1 MDMKDKQKG
10 MTLIELV
17 IGLGLMSMVLAVL
30 YAIFFTGLKSF
41 DRQMENANS
50 QTTARQ
56 TLSYIGREIRRAEKK
71 IEVDVD
77 NKGLKV
83 EYGGSEIKYEF
94 NRLDNILY
102 RVKNGT
108 KNPMIEGIKDFNI
121 EYSDDTYFYFLN
133 ITVISERH
141 NNPITIS
148 TKIRKRE

>member
-1 MDMKDKQKG
+1 MKDKQKG

-30 YAIFFTGLKSF
+30 YAVFFTGLKSI

-56 TLSYIGREIRRAEKK
+56 TLSYIGREIRRADK

-83 EYGGSEIKYEF
+83 EYGESEIKYEF
-94 NRLDNILY
+94 NHLNNILY

-121 EYSDDTYFYFLN
+121 EELDDTYFLN

-148 TKIRKRE
+148 TQIRMRE

>member
-30 YAIFFTGLKSF
+30 YAIFCTGLKSF

-56 TLSYIGREIRRAEKK
+56 TLSYIGREIRRADN
-71 IEVDVD
+71 IEVYGD
-77 NKGLKV
+77 NKWLVV
-83 EYGGSEIKYEF
+83 EYGGSEIEYEF
-94 NRLDNILY
+94 NHLNNILY

-121 EYSDDTYFYFLN
+121 EELHGTYFLN
-133 ITVISERH
+133 ITVISDRH

-148 TKIRKRE
+148 TQIRMRE

>member
-1 MDMKDKQKG
+1 MKDKQKG

-41 DRQMENANS
+41 DRQIENANN

-56 TLSYIGREIRRAEKK
+56 TLSYIGREIRRADE
-71 IEVDVD
+71 IDVYGD
-77 NKGLKV
+77 RLVVK
-83 EYGGSEIKYEF
+83 YGGSEIEYEF
-94 NRLDNILY
+94 NRLNNILY

-121 EYSDDTYFYFLN
+121 EESDGTYFLN

-141 NNPITIS
+141 DNPITIT
-148 TKIRKRE
+148 TKIKMRE

>member
-1 MDMKDKQKG
+1 MKDKQKG

-30 YAIFFTGLKSF
+30 YAVFFTGLKSI

-56 TLSYIGREIRRAEKK
+56 TLSYIGREIRRADK

-83 EYGGSEIKYEF
+83 EYGESEIKYEF
-94 NRLDNILY
+94 NHLNNILY

-121 EYSDDTYFYFLN
+121 EELDDTYFLN

-141 NNPITIS
+141 NNPITI
-148 TKIRKRE
+148 TTQIRMRE

>member
-1 MDMKDKQKG
+1 MKDKQKG

-41 DRQMENANS
+41 DRQIENANN

-94 NRLDNILY
+94 LNNILY

-121 EYSDDTYFYFLN
+121 EELHGTYFLN

-141 NNPITIS
+141 NNPITI
-148 TKIRKRE
+148 TTQIKMRE

>member
-1 MDMKDKQKG
+1 MKDKQKG

-41 DRQMENANS
+41 DRQIENANN

-71 IEVDVD
+71 IEVDAD

-94 NRLDNILY
+94 LNNILY

-121 EYSDDTYFYFLN
+121 EESEESDGTYFLN

-141 NNPITIS
+141 DNPITI
-148 TKIRKRE
+148 TTQIRMRE

>member
-1 MDMKDKQKG
+1 MRHKQKG

-30 YAIFFTGLKSF
+30 YAVFFTGLKSI
-41 DRQMENANS
+41 DRQMENANN
-50 QTTARQ
+50 QATARQ
-56 TLSYIGREIRRAEKK
+56 TLSYIGREIRRADN
-71 IEVDVD
+71 IEVYDD
-77 NKGLKV
+77 NKGLVV
-83 EYGGSEIKYEF
+83 EYGGSVIEYEF
-94 NRLDNILY
+94 NHLNNILY

-148 TKIRKRE
+148 TQIRMRE

>member
-1 MDMKDKQKG
+1 MRHKQKG

-56 TLSYIGREIRRAEKK
+56 TLSYIGREIRRADK

-94 NRLDNILY
+94 DQLNKILY
-102 RVKNGT
+102 RIKNGT

-121 EYSDDTYFYFLN
+121 EEIDSTYILN
-133 ITVISERH
+133 IKVSSDKH

-148 TKIRKRE
+148 TKIRMRE

>member
-1 MDMKDKQKG
+1 MKDKQKG

-30 YAIFFTGLKSF
+30 YAIFFTGLKSI

-94 NRLDNILY
+94 DQLNKILY
-102 RVKNGT
+102 RIKNGT

-121 EYSDDTYFYFLN
+121 EEIDSTYILN
-133 ITVISERH
+133 IKVSSDKH

-148 TKIRKRE
+148 TKIRMRE

>member
-1 MDMKDKQKG
+1 MKDKQKG

-30 YAIFFTGLKSF
+30 YAVFFTGLKSI

-56 TLSYIGREIRRAEKK
+56 TLSYIGREIRRADK

-83 EYGGSEIKYEF
+83 EYGESEIKYEF
-94 NRLDNILY
+94 NHLNNILY

-121 EYSDDTYFYFLN
+121 EELHGTYFLN

-141 NNPITIS
+141 NNPITI
-148 TKIRKRE
+148 TTQIRMRE

>member
-30 YAIFFTGLKSF
+30 YAVFFTGLKSI
-41 DRQMENANS
+41 DRQMENANN
-50 QTTARQ
+50 QATARQ
-56 TLSYIGREIRRAEKK
+56 TLSYIGREIRRAENIK
-71 IEVDVD
+71 VYDD
-77 NKGLKV
+77 NKGLVV
-83 EYGGSEIKYEF
+83 EYGGSEIEYKF
-94 NRLDNILY
+94 NRLNNILY

-121 EYSDDTYFYFLN
+121 EYSDYNYTYFLN

-141 NNPITIS
+141 DNPITIT
-148 TKIRKRE
+148 TKIRMRE

>member
-1 MDMKDKQKG
+1 MRHEQKG

-41 DRQMENANS
+41 DRQMENANN

-56 TLSYIGREIRRAEKK
+56 TLSYIGREIRRADN
-71 IEVDVD
+71 IEVYDD
-77 NKGLKV
+77 NKGLVV
-83 EYGGSEIKYEF
+83 EYGGSEIEYEF
-94 NRLDNILY
+94 NHLNNILY

-121 EYSDDTYFYFLN
+121 EELHGTYFLN

-141 NNPITIS
+141 NNPITI
-148 TKIRKRE
+148 TTQIRMRE

>member
-1 MDMKDKQKG
+1 MKDKQKG

-94 NRLDNILY
+94 NHLNNILY

-121 EYSDDTYFYFLN
+121 EELGGTYFLN

-141 NNPITIS
+141 NNPITI
-148 TKIRKRE
+148 TTQIRMRE

>member
-1 MDMKDKQKG
+1 MKDKQKG

-41 DRQMENANS
+41 DRQIENANN

-56 TLSYIGREIRRAEKK
+56 TLSYIGREIRRAEN
-71 IEVDVD
+71 IEVYDD
-77 NKGLKV
+77 NKGLVV
-83 EYGGSEIKYEF
+83 EYGGSKIEYEF
-94 NRLDNILY
+94 LNNILY

-121 EYSDDTYFYFLN
+121 EYLDGTNFLN

-148 TKIRKRE
+148 TQIRRRK

>member
-1 MDMKDKQKG
+1 MKDKQKG

-41 DRQMENANS
+41 DRQMENANN

-83 EYGGSEIKYEF
+83 EYGGSEIEYKF
-94 NRLDNILY
+94 NRLNNILY

-121 EYSDDTYFYFLN
+121 EELDDTYFLK

-141 NNPITIS
+141 DNPITIT
-148 TKIRKRE
+148 TKIRMRE

>member
-30 YAIFFTGLKSF
+30 YAIFFTGLKSI

-94 NRLDNILY
+94 NHLNNILY

-121 EYSDDTYFYFLN
+121 EELDDTYYVLN

-141 NNPITIS
+141 NNPITI
-148 TKIRKRE
+148 TTQIRMRE

>member
-1 MDMKDKQKG
+1 MKDKQKG

-30 YAIFFTGLKSF
+30 YAILFTGLKSF
-41 DRQMENANS
+41 DRQIENANN

-56 TLSYIGREIRRAEKK
+56 TLSYIGREIRRAEN

-77 NKGLKV
+77 NKGLEV
-83 EYGGSEIKYEF
+83 EYSGSKIKYEF
-94 NRLDNILY
+94 NHSNNILY
-102 RVKNGT
+102 RVKNET

-121 EYSDDTYFYFLN
+121 EESDGTYFLN

-148 TKIRKRE
+148 TKIRMRE

>member
-1 MDMKDKQKG
+1 

-41 DRQMENANS
+41 DRQMENANN

-56 TLSYIGREIRRAEKK
+56 TLSYIGREIRRADD
-71 IEVDVD
+71 IEIDI
-77 NKGLKV
+77 NKKGLKV

-94 NRLDNILY
+94 DQLNKILY
-102 RVKNGT
+102 RIKNGT

-121 EYSDDTYFYFLN
+121 EEIDSTYILN
-133 ITVISERH
+133 IKVSSDKH

-148 TKIRKRE
+148 TKIRMRE

>member
-41 DRQMENANS
+41 DRQIENANN

-56 TLSYIGREIRRAEKK
+56 TLSYIGREIRRADE
-71 IEVDVD
+71 IEVYGDRLVV
-77 NKGLKV
+77 K
-83 EYGGSEIKYEF
+83 YGGSEIEYEF
-94 NRLDNILY
+94 NRLNNILY

-121 EYSDDTYFYFLN
+121 EELDDTYYVLN

-141 NNPITIS
+141 NNPITI
-148 TKIRKRE
+148 TTQIKMRE

>member
-1 MDMKDKQKG
+1 MKDKQKG

-41 DRQMENANS
+41 DRQIENANN

-56 TLSYIGREIRRAEKK
+56 TLSYIGREIRRAENIKVYDDK
-71 IEVDVD
+71 
-77 NKGLKV
+77 KGLV
-83 EYGGSEIKYEF
+83 VDYGGSEIEYEF
-94 NRLDNILY
+94 NHSNNILY

-121 EYSDDTYFYFLN
+121 EESDGTYFLN

-141 NNPITIS
+141 DNPITI
-148 TKIRKRE
+148 TTQIRMRE

>member
-1 MDMKDKQKG
+1 MKDKQKG

-41 DRQMENANS
+41 DRQIENANN

-71 IEVDVD
+71 IEVDAD

-83 EYGGSEIKYEF
+83 EYGGSKIEYKF
-94 NRLDNILY
+94 SHLDNILY

-121 EYSDDTYFYFLN
+121 EELHRTYFLN

-141 NNPITIS
+141 NNPITL
-148 TKIRKRE
+148 TTQIRMRE

>member
-1 MDMKDKQKG
+1 MKDKQKG

-41 DRQMENANS
+41 DRQIENANN

-94 NRLDNILY
+94 LNNILY

-121 EYSDDTYFYFLN
+121 EELHGTYFLN

-141 NNPITIS
+141 NNPITI
-148 TKIRKRE
+148 TTQIRMRE

>member
-41 DRQMENANS
+41 DRQIENANN

-94 NRLDNILY
+94 LNNILY

-121 EYSDDTYFYFLN
+121 EESDDTYFYFLN

-141 NNPITIS
+141 NNPITI
-148 TKIRKRE
+148 TTQIRMRE

>member
-1 MDMKDKQKG
+1 MKDKQKG

-41 DRQMENANS
+41 DRQIENANN

-56 TLSYIGREIRRAEKK
+56 TLSYIGREIRRADN
-71 IEVDVD
+71 IEVYDD
-77 NKGLKV
+77 NKGLVV
-83 EYGGSEIKYEF
+83 EYGGSEIEYKF
-94 NRLDNILY
+94 NRLNNILY

-121 EYSDDTYFYFLN
+121 EELDDTYYFLN

-141 NNPITIS
+141 NNPITI
-148 TKIRKRE
+148 TTQIRMRE

>member
-1 MDMKDKQKG
+1 MRHKQKG

-41 DRQMENANS
+41 DRQIENANN

-56 TLSYIGREIRRAEKK
+56 TLSYIGREIRRADN
-71 IEVDVD
+71 IEVYGD
-77 NKGLKV
+77 NKGLVV
-83 EYGGSEIKYEF
+83 EYGGSEIEYEF
-94 NRLDNILY
+94 NRLNNILY

-121 EYSDDTYFYFLN
+121 EELGGTYFLN

-141 NNPITIS
+141 NNPITI
-148 TKIRKRE
+148 TTQIRMRE

>member
-1 MDMKDKQKG
+1 MRHEQKG

-30 YAIFFTGLKSF
+30 YAVFFTGLKSI
-41 DRQMENANS
+41 DRQMENANN
-50 QTTARQ
+50 QATARQ
-56 TLSYIGREIRRAEKK
+56 TLSYIGREIRRADN
-71 IEVDVD
+71 IEVYDD
-77 NKGLKV
+77 NKGLVVK
-83 EYGGSEIKYEF
+83 YGESEIEYEF
-94 NRLDNILY
+94 NHLNNILY

-121 EYSDDTYFYFLN
+121 EELGGTYFLN

-148 TKIRKRE
+148 TQIRMRE

>member
-41 DRQMENANS
+41 DRQIENANN

-56 TLSYIGREIRRAEKK
+56 TLSYIGREIRRAENIKVYDDK
-71 IEVDVD
+71 
-77 NKGLKV
+77 KGLV
-83 EYGGSEIKYEF
+83 VDYGGSEIEYKF
-94 NRLDNILY
+94 SHLDNILY

-141 NNPITIS
+141 NNPITI
-148 TKIRKRE
+148 TTQIRMRE